1 MKSRSR
7 YSPAIQHLCEAGQVH
22 KVYSII
28 AESKKPEAGAQRS
41 CQVVSEPA
49 QGTVSS
55 SFAAM
60 DLGDEGTDAPAES
73 TDPDGWEAVTSRR
86 KKK

>member
-1 MKSRSR
+1 MAAFTKSRSR
-7 YSPAIQHLCEAGQVH
+7 YAPAIQHLSEAGQVH

-28 AESKKPEAGAQRS
+28 AESKKPEAGAQRRG
-41 CQVVSEPA
+41 QVVSEPA

-60 DLGDEGTDAPAES
+60 DLGDEGTDAPAERS
-73 TDPDGWEAVTSRR
+73 SLC
-86 KKK
+86 